1 MKAVG
6 SKMRVRRAKRASR
19 AAAGSAAPSSSA
31 TSLHPPT
38 PRGLAAAQAVA
49 ACGSVEEATRL
60 LDTLEGCPRDQ
71 WLASLAD
78 AGDDRH
84 RRSQRRRRRRQE
96 GRPGS
101 AGGGFQAVDRV
112 LRLSCERKGWTA
124 GRQLQP
130 LTVGTPARP
139 SIGVSRRLHR
149 HMHARAL
156 SCVRP
161 AAATGGV
168 LP

>member
-1 MKAVG
+1 MKSVG
-6 SKMRVRRAKRASR
+6 SKMRDRRAKRASR
-19 AAAGSAAPSSSA
+19 ATSAGSTAPSSSA
-31 TSLHPPT
+31 TSLHPTT
-38 PRGLAAAQAVA
+38 PRRLAAAQAVA
-49 ACGSVEEATRL
+49 ACGSAEEATRL
-60 LDTLEGCPRDQ
+60 LDTLEACPRDE

-84 RRSQRRRRRRQE
+84 RRSQRRRRRRRQE

-112 LRLSCERKGWTA
+112 LRLSSERKGWTA

-130 LTVGTPARP
+130 LAVGTPARP

-149 HMHARAL
+149 HMHARARAR
-156 SCVRP
+156 S
-161 AAATGGV
+161 
-168 LP
+168 